1 MKQLTLVAAF
11 VSILAMAGMASAQDP
26 VCSIGQHAVVVNGQV
41 HVCSRRDS
49 GTALPFFHG

>member
-1 MKQLTLVAAF
+1 
-11 VSILAMAGMASAQDP
+11 LAMAGMASAQDP